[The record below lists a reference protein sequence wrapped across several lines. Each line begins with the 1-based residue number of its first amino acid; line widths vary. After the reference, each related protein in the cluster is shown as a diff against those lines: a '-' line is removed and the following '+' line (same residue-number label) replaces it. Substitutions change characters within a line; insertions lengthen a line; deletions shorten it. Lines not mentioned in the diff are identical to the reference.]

1 MTDILLHR
9 LWHLLDP
16 NTHVKGRN
24 RPLLIRR
31 TAQAKTLAPEAAFV
45 TAVTDPHVAAAA
57 QFPSRQLVWLHALP
71 SRASDCRPPTPTRG
85 HCQLISF
92 SPAHLA
98 PVAAIADFR
107 LLAPPAHGYCT
118 RRCSR
123 PPPTWL
129 KSLQSKG
136 LSAIPTPL
144 EVSAGVNVL
153 ARPSVWPQKLRS
165 AVRASGPP
173 PSATRQAR
181 MSH

>member
-1 MTDILLHR
+1 MPCLRDVVMPDHEGCDHITKAVVSTSPTGGHR
-9 LWHLLDP
+9 
-16 NTHVKGRN
+16 
-24 RPLLIRR
+24 
-31 TAQAKTLAPEAAFV
+31 
-45 TAVTDPHVAAAA
+45 
-57 QFPSRQLVWLHALP
+57 
-71 SRASDCRPPTPTRG
+71 
-85 HCQLISF
+85 QLISF

-98 PVAAIADFR
+98 AVAAIADFR

-118 RRCSR
+118 RRYSR

-144 EVSAGVNVL
+144 GVPAGVHVL
-153 ARPSVWPQKLRS
+153 AGPSVWSQKLRS

-181 MSH
+181 MSQWKHARTQALQGPL